1 LTALAVTGM
10 ALAYTGSAST
20 HVRRRDR
27 QGMAEAEQLQGNKL
41 LAHVPGPMLEEI
53 AAQVTTRAAGRGQI
67 VYSPGETMDAITF
80 PLSGLYSFVVT
91 DPLGSYTSIATV
103 GREGAIEI
111 APALGSVPAPT
122 EIVCLIVGDVAQIRT
137 DDVRGLLDAS
147 PPFRTAIFRYLGA
160 RFVDCVQVSA
170 CHRLHPLEAR
180 MARCL
185 LTTSDRIERDEY
197 PCTHELLAGLLG
209 ASRPKVTLAM
219 SAFQEAGWI
228 EHRRGSVRILDPVAL
243 EAMTC
248 GCYRTIRDAFLAT
261 ELPAR

>member
-1 LTALAVTGM
+1 
-10 ALAYTGSAST
+10 
-20 HVRRRDR
+20 
-27 QGMAEAEQLQGNKL
+27 MAEADRLRGNKL
-41 LAHVPGPMLEEI
+41 LAHLPASLLADVAPR
-53 AAQVTTRAAGRGQI
+53 VTTRPAARGQI
-67 VYSPGETMDAITF
+67 VYSPGEPMDSITF
-80 PLSGLYSFVVT
+80 PLSGLFSFVVT
-91 DPLGSYTSIATV
+91 DPMGSYTSIATV

-122 EIVCLIVGDVAQIRT
+122 EIVCLIAGDVALMTT
-137 DDVRGLLDAS
+137 DDLRGLLDES

-185 LTTSDRIERDEY
+185 LTTRDHIERDEFQ
-197 PCTHELLAGLLG
+197 CTHELLAGLLG
-209 ASRPKVTLAM
+209 ASRPKVTLAL
-219 SAFQEAGWI
+219 EAL
-228 EHRRGSVRILDPVAL
+228 EHTGALTNRRGTVSILDPVAL

-261 ELPAR
+261 ESPAR

>member
-1 LTALAVTGM
+1 MTDV
-10 ALAYTGSAST
+10 
-20 HVRRRDR
+20 D
-27 QGMAEAEQLQGNKL
+27 QLRHNKL
-41 LAHVPGPMLEEI
+41 LAHVPDALLEEI
-53 AAQVTTRAAGRGQI
+53 ATQAVIRAAVRGQI
-67 VYSPGETMDAITF
+67 VYSPGEPMDTITF

-122 EIVCLIVGDVAQIRT
+122 EIVCLIAGEVAQIAT
-137 DDVRGLLDAS
+137 DDVRGLLDGS

-170 CHRLHPLEAR
+170 CHRLHSIEAR

-185 LTTSDRIERDEY
+185 LTTKDHIERDEF

-209 ASRPKVTLAM
+209 ASRPKVTLAL
-219 SAFQEAGWI
+219 AGLHEAGI
-228 EHRRGSVRILDPVAL
+228 VEQRRGSVRILDPVAL

-261 ELPAR
+261 EAPPR